1 MDNTAKITYWHPVTR
16 WLFRFWGV
24 YFIIYFIF
32 SFVTPLWQGLVNLLA
47 PAFGII
53 GRVEPL
59 SNGSGDG
66 LFNYLQ
72 VAAML
77 LVAIIIS
84 MIWNIADRKR
94 QSYNEAFYWVWT
106 LVRYIL
112 ALFMITYG
120 VGKIYESQFPAPTL
134 HRLVQPYGMSSPMGL
149 AWTFMG
155 ASRPFSIFTGCSEAL
170 AGILL
175 LFRPTVKFGAMMCIS
190 VMSVVVAMNF
200 CYDIPV
206 KLFSSHL
213 LLAAVFVL
221 SPEVPRLLKFLFTY
235 KAIESPRMYMH
246 PFRKVKWQHIMWIAL
261 KATLCLLIT
270 FYIITFNTEDNF
282 YTSKEKVP
290 LYGLYT
296 AQWVIHNNDTIP
308 ARLDDSTRWR
318 YLIMQYEEM
327 ATVRYMTDTAQ
338 RFEINVDTVQ
348 HTLLM
353 KDDEERETLYKYNLI
368 APGKY
373 ILQNSKPNDTTVI
386 VLYQNDLKKFLLINR
401 GFHWINEV
409 PFNR

>member
-1 MDNTAKITYWHPVTR
+1 
-16 WLFRFWGV
+16 
-24 YFIIYFIF
+24 
-32 SFVTPLWQGLVNLLA
+32 
-47 PAFGII
+47 
-53 GRVEPL
+53 
-59 SNGSGDG
+59 
-66 LFNYLQ
+66 
-72 VAAML
+72 
-77 LVAIIIS
+77 
-84 MIWNIADRKR
+84 
-94 QSYNEAFYWVWT
+94 
-106 LVRYIL
+106 
-112 ALFMITYG
+112 
-120 VGKIYESQFPAPTL
+120 
-134 HRLVQPYGMSSPMGL
+134 
-149 AWTFMG
+149 
-155 ASRPFSIFTGCSEAL
+155 
-170 AGILL
+170 
-175 LFRPTVKFGAMMCIS
+175 
-190 VMSVVVAMNF
+190 
-200 CYDIPV
+200 
-206 KLFSSHL
+206 
-213 LLAAVFVL
+213 
-221 SPEVPRLLKFLFTY
+221 
-235 KAIESPRMYMH
+235 
-246 PFRKVKWQHIMWIAL
+246 MWIAL